1 MTGVQTCALPICTLY
16 TVSHTHIRETALRPS
31 PGRRG
36 NTQEKKWKDA
46 QKGKLT
52 GEQESTLKEARE
64 KAAAARDGD
73 LAKVT
78 REERC
83 V

>member
-1 MTGVQTCALPICTLY
+1 MC
-16 TVSHTHIRETALRPS
+16 IRDR
-31 PGRRG
+31 
-36 NTQEKKWKDA
+36 
-46 QKGKLT
+46 LT

-78 REERC
+78 KEEKTANSCRWRRSGHRIPLRRIHPAILG
-83 V
+83 